1 MTASN
6 NNMALIKEAQAA
18 RVRAHVRTMISKL
31 KARTE
36 KPAQKAA

>member
-1 MTASN
+1 MTAPSN
-6 NNMALIKEAQAA
+6 NSALIKEAQAA

-36 KPAQKAA
+36 KPLQRAA